1 MEYIAHIKDDDAS
14 DGVNRIEETVT
25 EHSEKVAKLAEK
37 YGQPLRIPHIVCI
50 GAMLHDVGKLNK
62 DFSEYIRGSSRYE
75 RGDIDHSYA
84 GARYLEEYTA
94 GTNGYVRYT
103 AQLIARI
110 IISHHGLHDWWT
122 DKCKNYY
129 KSRCSKQ
136 ERYKEI
142 NDNIKQFVSDNELN
156 NILIDAT
163 NEYSKIDE
171 KIQQI
176 CNSEKNTISLVT
188 KAFYFG
194 MLERLAESCLIDA
207 DRTATAEFM
216 EGIEI
221 TEPSEDEIQRNWL
234 DMKQRLDNKLSKF
247 SGSDSLISKL
257 RMNISDRCCAFAK
270 NDVGISQLI
279 VPTGGGK
286 TLSALRFAIE
296 YAVEHKVE
304 HKKERIFYISPF
316 MSILEQNGD
325 VIREI
330 VGDDNYLEHHSDM
343 YCKIVGDKSK
353 SKEKVAEELE
363 DYELRCQHWDKP
375 LIATTM
381 LQFMDTLFSSRT
393 ETIRRMHR
401 FTNSVIIID
410 EVQSIPVKCVYIFNL
425 AMNFLANFMG
435 CTIVLCTATQPTL
448 EQCKYPI
455 MLDKESSMTGDYK
468 QDFVDFARTKITPL
482 LDNKGGYSYGEA
494 AAVCMDKYRENGNIL
509 FVVNTKDAAAKV
521 YSEVSNLNK
530 EESFQAKLIHLST
543 NMCPAHRRNAI
554 EDIRDMLNKG
564 QPVICI
570 TTQLIEAGV
579 DISFKCVIRSHAGME
594 NVAQAAGRCNRNGEK
609 VCGDVYIIE
618 LKEENVSSLGE
629 LTEARQQ
636 SINTIID
643 VMSKK
648 SDDYLS
654 VDAMNYYY
662 NHFYSECTDKKGKDI
677 LKYQLDNPEDDI
689 LNLLSL
695 NSIFRNSNEF
705 CRDGQAV
712 KTAGDNFRMID
723 NNTIDIIVPYNEEA
737 SGIIDE
743 LNGKTTISQA
753 LELQRKA
760 QQYTVSVYDYTFKK
774 LAENDALNEIKVRQ
788 DEKVYIYALKKEF
801 YNNATGLSTEGKP
814 QEAMFV

>member
-1 MEYIAHIKDDDAS
+1 MEYIAHIKDDDAP
-14 DGVNRIEETVT
+14 DGVNRIEETVS
-25 EHSEKVAKLAEK
+25 EHSEEVAKIAEK
-37 YGQPLRIPHIVCI
+37 YGQPLKIPHIVCI

-94 GTNGYVRYT
+94 GTNGYLRYT

-129 KSRCSKQ
+129 KNRCSKQ

-142 NDNIKQFVSDNELN
+142 NDNIKQFISDNELN
-156 NILIDAT
+156 KILIEAA

-176 CNSEKNTISLVT
+176 CNSGKNTISLMT

-194 MLERLAESCLIDA
+194 LFERLAESCLIDA

-216 EGIEI
+216 EGVEI
-221 TEPSEDEIQRNWL
+221 SELSKSEIQHKWHV
-234 DMKQRLDNKLSKF
+234 MKARLDKKLNSFSKNKSR
-247 SGSDSLISKL
+247 ISKC
-257 RMNISDRCCAFAK
+257 RMNISDKCYRFSK
-270 NDVGISQLI
+270 NKVGIVRLV

-286 TLSALRFAIE
+286 TLSAMRFAIE
-296 YAVEHKVE
+296 HSIMYN
-304 HKKERIFYISPF
+304 KERIFYISPF
-316 MSILEQNGD
+316 MSILEQNGN
-325 VIREI
+325 ILRGIAGE
-330 VGDDNYLEHHSDM
+330 GNYLEHHSDI

-393 ETIRRMHR
+393 EALRRMHR

-425 AMNFLANFMG
+425 AMNFLSNFMG

-455 MLDKESSMTGDYK
+455 ILDEESSMTGDYK
-468 QDFVDFARTKITPL
+468 KDFADFKRTKIIPL
-482 LDNKGGYSYGEA
+482 LNNKGGYSYCEA
-494 AAVCMDKYRENGNIL
+494 AAVCMDKYRENGNVL

-554 EDIRDMLNKG
+554 EDIRNMLDEN

-609 VCGDVYIIE
+609 ECGDVYIIE
-618 LKEENVSSLGE
+618 LKEENVSRLGE
-629 LTEARQQ
+629 LAEARQQ
-636 SINTIID
+636 TINTIID
-643 VMSKK
+643 VMSQK

-654 VDAMNYYY
+654 VDAINYYY
-662 NHFYSECTDKKGKDI
+662 NHFYRECTDKKGKDI
-677 LKYQLDNPEDDI
+677 LKYQLDNPEDNI

-705 CRDGQAV
+705 RRDGQAF

-737 SGIIDE
+737 RRIIEE
-743 LNGKTTISQA
+743 LNGETTISQA

-760 QQYTVSVYDYTFKK
+760 QQYTVNVYDYTFKK
-774 LAENDALNEIKVRQ
+774 LVENDALNEIKVKR
-788 DEKVYIYALKKEF
+788 DEKVCIYALKEEF